1 MMILIKEI
9 MSENLTPLTE
19 EMSLPQA
26 VDHLMTNNMLGL
38 PVVDDKKRLTGFL
51 SEHDCI
57 PYLLGDSYHCDSHVL
72 VKDMMKRDPLSVKPS
87 NTALELAQ
95 MMATNKPKIYPVIEN
110 GVLVG
115 VVKRGQVMAAL
126 NQQLKQCHVA

>member
-1 MMILIKEI
+1 MILVREI
-9 MSENLTPLTE
+9 MSENMTPLNE

-26 VDHLMTNNMLGL
+26 VDHLLASNMLGL
-38 PVVDDKKRLTGFL
+38 PVTDGKKHVTGFL
-51 SEHDCI
+51 SEQDCI

-72 VKDMMKRDPLSVKPS
+72 VKDMMRRDPLIVKPT

-95 MMATNKPKIYPVIEN
+95 MMAINKPKIYPVVEN
-110 GVLVG
+110 GILVG

-126 NQQLKQCHVA
+126 NQQLKRCRVA

>member
-1 MMILIKEI
+1 MILIQEI
-9 MSENLTPLTE
+9 MSEHLIPLSE

-26 VDHLMTNNMLGL
+26 VDHLMANNMLGL
-38 PVVDDKKRLTGFL
+38 PVVDSNKHVIGFL

-72 VKDMMKRDPLSVKPS
+72 VKNMMQPDPLTVSPS
-87 NTALELAQ
+87 STVLELAQ
-95 MMATNKPKIYPVIEN
+95 MMATNKPKIYPVVKHDI
-110 GVLVG
+110 LVG

-126 NQQLKQCHVA
+126 NQQLKHCRVA

>member
-1 MMILIKEI
+1 MILIKEI
-9 MSENLTPLTE
+9 MSGNLTPLTE

-72 VKDMMKRDPLSVKPS
+72 VKDMMQRDPLSVKPS
-87 NTALELAQ
+87 NTILELAQ

-115 VVKRGQVMAAL
+115 VINRGQVMAAL
-126 NQQLKQCHVA
+126 NQQLKQCRVA